1 MIASNTAIAKAEQS
15 TEKRF
20 DRVSENRQRLDDLQA
35 KNITCP
41 EVEQ

>member
-1 MIASNTAIAKAEQS
+1 MIASNMAIAKAQQS

-20 DRVSENRQRLDDLQA
+20 DQMSENRQRLDDLQA
-35 KNITCP
+35 KNIACP